1 MTFIALAALLANR
14 KVSWGQL
21 FSSNVTFL
29 ALLLTHCWV
38 FCNGPECYSILICDW
53 TIKHLLSAFFHSYQI
68 KYLNI
73 TVQKKKTNRLCKRRE
88 GETSVMGFMGIVSH
102 SVFDVTSLNRR
113 LTEQA
118 LVLFRDCYGTHRC
131 RETCSLLIKLSED
144 CHNLPWEVTAANSY
158 SVVCTKAAI

>member
-1 MTFIALAALLANR
+1 MLHFLHCCSLTAGFSAMARSVTQFWYVARPLNICY
-14 KVSWGQL
+14 QL
-21 FSSNVTFL
+21 FSTLIRSN
-29 ALLLTHCWV
+29 
-38 FCNGPECYSILICDW
+38 IW
-53 TIKHLLSAFFHSYQI
+53 TLPCSRRRR
-68 KYLNI
+68 
-73 TVQKKKTNRLCKRRE
+73 KTNRLCKRRE

-118 LVLFRDCYGTHRC
+118 LVLFRDFYGTHRC

-158 SVVCTKAAI
+158 SVVCAKAAMLLL